1 MEQKI
6 ETGGKSKTS
15 TPILKFLIKRAFV
28 FESTAL
34 HIEHCA
40 TVGDCRSKT
49 TPIVKAINNN
59 ARDPLVFHI
68 TVPPQLE
75 PLAATPE
82 TCSAASRSE
91 NCRGRKQRVTRY
103 RSPAWARS

>member
-6 ETGGKSKTS
+6 ETGGNSKTS

-40 TVGDCRSKT
+40 SVGECRSKT
-49 TPIVKAINNN
+49 TTIVKAINSSV
-59 ARDPLVFHI
+59 RDPIVLHI
-68 TVPPQLE
+68 TVPPQLA

-82 TCSAASRSE
+82 TCSAALRSE
-91 NCRGRKQRVTRY
+91 HCRGRKQRVTRY